1 MLNETV
7 VLEEHASVILCGAW
21 EVWTERNAILHGD
34 GERSILQSVRWATE
48 ITIDLRRTGKE
59 KKFQPAKKLVL
70 WRPPELDTIKINVDA
85 GFRSD
90 FMDGTNGVVIC
101 DHSGNH

>member
-1 MLNETV
+1 MQYGMEMVNDRFSNL
-7 VLEEHASVILCGAW
+7 
-21 EVWTERNAILHGD
+21 
-34 GERSILQSVRWATE
+34 RWAIET
-48 ITIDLRRTGKE
+48 TIDLRQTGKE